1 MKEMKKLMPCKIE
14 GKQSLTIFWGE
25 KIVKMTSSSLLQH
38 FDDFL
43 EKNREN
49 EKTSKLQYFDD
60 FLGKNRKYFCIA
72 NFFRKRKSRKKDFSW
87 DQKIVK
93 IN

>member
-1 MKEMKKLMPCKIE
+1 
-14 GKQSLTIFWGE
+14 
-25 KIVKMTSSSLLQH
+25 MTSSSLLQH

-72 NFFRKRKSRKKDFSW
+72 NFFRKKKVVKMILVKMLTKFSESNYFMIFW